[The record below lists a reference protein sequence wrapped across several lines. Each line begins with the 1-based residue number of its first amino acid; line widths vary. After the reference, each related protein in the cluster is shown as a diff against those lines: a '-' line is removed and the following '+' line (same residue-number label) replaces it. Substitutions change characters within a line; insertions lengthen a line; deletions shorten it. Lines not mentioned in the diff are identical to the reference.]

1 MDGWEQ
7 EGDQREADAV
17 IQARNGGHLASM
29 VAVDDEK

>member
-7 EGDQREADAV
+7 EGDQWEADAAV
-17 IQARNGGHLASM
+17 QARISGHLASM